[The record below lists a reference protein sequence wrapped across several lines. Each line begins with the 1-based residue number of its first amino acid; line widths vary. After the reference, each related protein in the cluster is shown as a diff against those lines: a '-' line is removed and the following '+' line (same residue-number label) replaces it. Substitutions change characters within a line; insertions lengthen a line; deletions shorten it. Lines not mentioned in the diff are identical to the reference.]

1 MSLLYPA
8 GQTPYCTPNELVS
21 APTGIS
27 WSTIPPI
34 RVDAGADVAEQVNI
48 LGRATAQCDGYV
60 NQVLR
65 ATLDTEQISGPD
77 FRVTVMTGSGTGG

>member
-27 WSTIPPI
+27 WSTIPPYKGTTP
-34 RVDAGADVAEQVNI
+34 AQQTAEQVNI
-48 LGRATAQCDGYV
+48 LGRATAQ
-60 NQVLR
+60 
-65 ATLDTEQISGPD
+65 ATRT
-77 FRVTVMTGSGTGG
+77 